1 MILLLSLVASF
12 GLGGCGSSDSEPG
25 SPCRDDLTCGG
36 GLVCNFQA
44 ETPTCLA
51 PEEDLDGDGL
61 LNGDDRCPA
70 SNEASNHDEDG
81 DGQGDACDSCPIE
94 RFRKGTVDFDK
105 DKLSGQCDPDDRSPG
120 DKLIYF
126 QPFVT
131 ATALDGWTLDDAAHF
146 SVADGALKVTVTAAD
161 NVAEA
166 KRALS
171 TNATALAVF
180 AAYRVTDAAPA
191 GVDGTSREIGVG
203 LYDPAPAAGGQP
215 VRCATVVGGGT
226 PQLRV
231 TSGSGE
237 ASEPLLSALAV
248 GEPYRMLMQTAG
260 PNARCVQIRGESAT
274 AASTTGTGDLL
285 IGLSLTMRSVFANYE
300 YVLVVSSPADR

>member
-1 MILLLSLVASF
+1 MILLLSLAA
-12 GLGGCGSSDSEPG
+12 GLTACGDSESEPG

-36 GLVCNFQA
+36 GLACNFQA
-44 ETPTCLA
+44 DTPTCLA

-61 LNGDDRCPA
+61 ANGADRCPA
-70 SNEASNHDEDG
+70 TNEASNHDEDG
-81 DGQGDACDSCPIE
+81 DGQGDACDACPIE
-94 RFRKGTVDFDK
+94 RFRKGMIDSDK
-105 DKLSGQCDPDDRSPG
+105 DKLMGQCDPDDRSPG
-120 DKLIYF
+120 DKIVYF

-131 ATALDGWTLDDAAHF
+131 ANALDGWTLDDVAHF

-171 TNATALAVF
+171 TNATSLAVF
-180 AAYRVTDAAPA
+180 SAYRVTDAAPA
-191 GVDGTSREIGVG
+191 GVDGTSREVGVG

-248 GEPYRMLMQTAG
+248 GEPYRMIVQTSG
-260 PNARCVQIRGESAT
+260 PNARCVQIRGENST
-274 AASTTGTGDLL
+274 VASTTGTGDLL

-300 YVLVVSSPADR
+300 YVLVVSSPSDR

>member
-1 MILLLSLVASF
+1 MILLLSLAAS
-12 GLGGCGSSDSEPG
+12 LGACGGSESEPG

-44 ETPTCLA
+44 ESPTCLA

-61 LNGDDRCPA
+61 TNEADRCPA
-70 SNEASNHDEDG
+70 TNEASNHDEDG
-81 DGQGDACDSCPIE
+81 DGQGDACDGCPIE
-94 RFRKGTVDFDK
+94 RWRKGTVDSDK
-105 DKLSGQCDPDDRSPG
+105 DKLLGQCDPDDRSPG
-120 DKLIYF
+120 DKIVYF
-126 QPFVT
+126 QPFV
-131 ATALDGWTLDDAAHF
+131 AANALDGWTFDDAAHF
-146 SVADGALKVTVTAAD
+146 TVADGALKGTVTAAD

-171 TNATALAVF
+171 TNATSLAVF

-191 GVDGTSREIGVG
+191 GVDGTTREVGVG

-215 VRCATVVGGGT
+215 VRCATIAGGGT
-226 PQLRV
+226 PLLRV

-248 GEPYRMLMQTAG
+248 GEPYRMLMQTSG
-260 PNARCVQIRGESAT
+260 PNARCVQIRGDNAT

-300 YVLVVSSPADR
+300 YVLVVSSPSDR